1 MNMEKMKWTRPEVT
15 GEMFEANEYV
25 AACITGTIQC
35 MYPGNGFSNGKEQY
49 DDYNGQ
55 QSGWYTEPSGKQH
68 GICGNNATI
77 SFNEKTGSG
86 YEFSNGQIQRN
97 RPIYNIAGY
106 TSEVGTYYGVTWNSD
121 DGDNHSGTYSHKG
134 RLIIT
139 NIDNAHPNHS

>member
-1 MNMEKMKWTRPEVT
+1 MEKMKWTRPEVT

-97 RPIYNIAGY
+97 CAMSVSP
-106 TSEVGTYYGVTWNSD
+106 SPSWNARD
-121 DGDNHSGTYSHKG
+121 VCVLLRNGFPWFARCRKP
-134 RLIIT
+134 
-139 NIDNAHPNHS
+139 AHFSFF

>member
-1 MNMEKMKWTRPEVT
+1 MEKMKWTRPEVT

-55 QSGWYTEPSGKQH
+55 QSGWFTDGSGKQH
-68 GICGNNATI
+68 GLCGYDATI
-77 SFNEKTGSG
+77 SFNGKTGSG
-86 YEFSNGQIQRN
+86 YEFKNGQIQRN
-97 RPIYNIAGY
+97 RPIYDIKGY
-106 TSEVGTYYGVTWNSD
+106 EPTVGEYKVTWNSD
-121 DGDNHSGTYSHKG
+121 DGDNHSGTYSHVG
-134 RLIIT
+134 RLRIS

>member
-1 MNMEKMKWTRPEVT
+1 MEKMKWTRPEVT

-35 MYPGNGFSNGKEQY
+35 MYPGDGTTNGEEIYG
-49 DDYNGQ
+49 DYNGE
-55 QSGWYTEPSGKQH
+55 QSGWYTDPSGKQH
-68 GICGNNATI
+68 GLCGYDAII
-77 SFNEKTGSG
+77 SFNGDTGSG
-86 YEFSNGQIQRN
+86 YEFNKNGQIQRN

-106 TSEVGTYYGVTWNSD
+106 IPTVGTHNGVTWNSD